1 VLPESVTSVGS
12 GALRGCT
19 GLKKLTVLCDPTI
32 LPDDLLEGCGAL
44 DVSLAEESVMTLTE
58 DGSLCVEEEGVKIYF
73 LREKRDP
80 QPEENAAA
88 PAGCASAEY

>member
-1 VLPESVTSVGS
+1 MVMTL
-12 GALRGCT
+12 L
-19 GLKKLTVLCDPTI
+19 LCD
-32 LPDDLLEGCGAL
+32 DGRLLISDSDPL
-44 DVSLAEESVMTLTE
+44 DASLAEESDQMTWRAENGAAYFEESVMTLTE